1 MVCFR
6 VSVQALQD
14 HSPQINIIL
23 TLKYMY
29 VIYLNYSKMLATHQV
44 KVTSAYHVM
53 PLHNFLISLTQSK
66 IESA

>member
-44 KVTSAYHVM
+44 KVTSAYHVIA
-53 PLHNFLISLTQSK
+53 PS
-66 IESA
+66 